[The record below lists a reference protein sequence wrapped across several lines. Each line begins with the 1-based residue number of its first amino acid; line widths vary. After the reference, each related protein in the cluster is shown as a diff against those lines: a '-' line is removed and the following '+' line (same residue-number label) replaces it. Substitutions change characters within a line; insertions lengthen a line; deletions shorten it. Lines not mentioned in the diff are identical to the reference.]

1 MHPDIKKFW
10 EDSGHN
16 ISVYVIGDERLWIA
30 RKNGELSGGHIIY
43 HHTGSDE
50 YYWDHSWYNEEE
62 MLRIVKLKAFL

>member
-1 MHPDIKKFW
+1 MHTEIRKFW
-10 EDSGHN
+10 NSIGFTFEMPGTK
-16 ISVYVIGDERLWIA
+16 SVWFS
-30 RKNGELSGGHIIY
+30 KNGELSGGHIIY